1 MTGTV
6 PIYWGCPSIGNFF
19 NTDGM
24 IIFDTINEL
33 TEILKNLSFQKY
45 ANMKNA
51 IEENFEKAKTY
62 LIAEDFIYKNYL
74 ESNV

>member
-24 IIFDTINEL
+24 ILFNEIGEL
-33 TEILKNLSFQKY
+33 NKILKEISFEQYVK
-45 ANMKNA
+45 MKDA
-51 IEENFEKAKTY
+51 IEENFEKAKEF
-62 LIAEDFIYKNYL
+62 LIAEDYIYKNYL
-74 ESNV
+74 ENE